1 MNIWRPLIAKQID
14 NDSDLY
20 IMLVFKLFR
29 KRKLEMIQDVYCVGV
44 MLTSPINPVYLLKSI
59 FENVFLKQYFWKCIF
74 ESVFLKVYFQDVY
87 CVGILGR
94 APETQ
99 SKQRSETA
107 TDTLSFPG
115 RVELSKIGNL
125 LFQRDGEYIFFSV
138 RKRRVHVESPR
149 GINWLAAPSLT
160 NSHKYTNTNT
170 KYTLNAPE
178 V

>member
-1 MNIWRPLIAKQID
+1 MWTPQLNWYEYLKAFHCQTNWQWLRFVHYVGFQTFQKEKVG
-14 NDSDLY
+14 NDSRRILCRCDVDQPY
-20 IMLVFKLFR
+20 KPSVFVK
-29 KRKLEMIQDVYCVGV
+29 I
-44 MLTSPINPVYLLKSI
+44 
-59 FENVFLKQYFWKCIF
+59 YFWNCIF

-115 RVELSKIGNL
+115 RVELSKIENL

-160 NSHKYTNTNT
+160 KSHKYTNTNT
-170 KYTLNAPE
+170 KYTLKAPE